1 MNIERTEIVELDDKE
16 IKQAV
21 RDYIFV
27 KTAHKVPS
35 YAKVEFFVD
44 SKGDGMY
51 ATVVVT
57 KSSTQIGEKT

>member
-35 YAKVEFFVD
+35 YAKVNLYLE
-44 SKGDGMY
+44 GDIAY
-51 ATVVVT
+51 ATVLT
-57 KSSTQIGEKT
+57 AKSSTQVGEKK